1 MGRED
6 APAET
11 ATILMSPRH
20 ISPWSPLG
28 QSCQRYGEKEG
39 VREKSGAIGMA
50 TAAKLVSHKCT
61 ALVKVF
67 RGTEPQSLMRQL
79 ANWLECLQSMESR
92 MRSVKARG
100 PIASDNLN
108 PIRGFNVAI
117 KIVFLKIEKE
127 KCFLPRLIFGW

>member
-1 MGRED
+1 
-6 APAET
+6 
-11 ATILMSPRH
+11 
-20 ISPWSPLG
+20 
-28 QSCQRYGEKEG
+28 
-39 VREKSGAIGMA
+39 MA

-92 MRSVKARG
+92 MRSVKAQG

-117 KIVFLKIEKE
+117 KIVFFKDRKRKMLFTSSYIWLVTR
-127 KCFLPRLIFGW
+127 FLMKSWSFVSRDIAHMMTSETSALVLALAT

>member
-1 MGRED
+1 
-6 APAET
+6 
-11 ATILMSPRH
+11 MS
-20 ISPWSPLG
+20 S
-28 QSCQRYGEKEG
+28 
-39 VREKSGAIGMA
+39 AIGMA

-92 MRSVKARG
+92 MRSVKAQG